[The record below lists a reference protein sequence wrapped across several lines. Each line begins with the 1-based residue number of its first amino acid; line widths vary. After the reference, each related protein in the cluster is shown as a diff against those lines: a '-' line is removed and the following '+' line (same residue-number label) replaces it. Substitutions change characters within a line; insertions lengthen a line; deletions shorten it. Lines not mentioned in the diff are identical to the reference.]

1 MYAVCMARVNV
12 YLPEDLAAEAR
23 AAGLNVS
30 ALTQAAIRDEL
41 QRRAMKAW
49 LDDLRQWHEANP
61 GPPISHEDVMR
72 ALDEA
77 REELWGE

>member
-23 AAGLNVS
+23 EAGLNVS
-30 ALTQAAIRDEL
+30 ALTQAAIREEL
-41 QRRAMKAW
+41 ARRGAEAW
-49 LDDLRQWHEANP
+49 WEDLRDFHRRNP
-61 GPPISHEDVMR
+61 HPPIPRDVILA